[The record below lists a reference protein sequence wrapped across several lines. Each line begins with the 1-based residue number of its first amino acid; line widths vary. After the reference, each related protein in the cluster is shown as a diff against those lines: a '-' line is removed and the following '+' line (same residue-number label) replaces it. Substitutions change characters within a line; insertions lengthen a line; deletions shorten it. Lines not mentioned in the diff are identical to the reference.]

1 MLPHRVRHEYV
12 VTTMNYLMPLNMN
25 SSTMFSSRELNKN
38 RLKKKDVSFFFTFD
52 KFLKTSSHYVN
63 VFNGTKFKLNIRVIT
78 FIFVSFTSCTISN
91 SVDLI
96 SQGPED
102 FIFSSHRFVFIF
114 FYSRSRIDDVHR
126 IRIRI
131 RFQNTLK

>member
-1 MLPHRVRHEYV
+1 MLPHRVPHEYV

-25 SSTMFSSRELNKN
+25 SSTMFSSRELNKI
-38 RLKKKDVSFFFTFD
+38 RLIFLFSFFTFD
-52 KFLKTSSHYVN
+52 KFLKTSSHDVN
-63 VFNGTKFKLNIRVIT
+63 VLNGTKFKLNIRVIT
-78 FIFVSFTSCTISN
+78 FVFVSFPGCTICN

-96 SQGPED
+96 SQGSED
-102 FIFSSHRFVFIF
+102 FIFPSHRFVFSF